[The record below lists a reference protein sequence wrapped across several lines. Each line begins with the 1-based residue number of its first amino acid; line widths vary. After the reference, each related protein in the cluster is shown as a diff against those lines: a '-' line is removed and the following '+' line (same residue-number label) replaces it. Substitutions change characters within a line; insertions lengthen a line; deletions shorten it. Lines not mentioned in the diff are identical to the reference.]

1 MKQEIT
7 REVYEM
13 LKPNKLMDV
22 EMQCTYYLVG
32 VRDKPRAKRTDGARS
47 PTDLIYVK
55 DGRARKIGAL
65 TEERLAVVNYILH
78 YTEKT
83 GGPITSRDAA
93 RRIENSMEDINLKR
107 ASALISWLIK
117 YDIVGVK

>member
-32 VRDKPRAKRTDGARS
+32 VRDKPRAKRTGARS

-55 DGRARKIGAL
+55 DGRARKIGKL
-65 TEERLAVVNYILH
+65 TSERLAAANNVLH
-78 YTEKT
+78 HTERT

-93 RRIENSMEDINLKR
+93 HHIEQTMEVNLKR

-117 YDIVGVK
+117 QDIVGIK